1 MQYRIV
7 VALAILGFVAAQ
19 DETATQS
26 TVNKLTEGL
35 NKGLEDALNKMQ
47 ERVKGHVEFHK
58 ENLKDLGDKVNELS
72 DRLKQTHGKL
82 GKHVEEL
89 KSSFNGKL
97 KEFVDKLFSHFN
109 KEVREKRDAEEE
121 AVEEEANTPKGLLD
135 TFKDL
140 HIENQAR
147 FRELRDH
154 IRSHWDNEFSKI
166 KDRHARVKAVAAEVR
181 DHAKELSMDVLRE
194 AAEAFRPLRE
204 ELGNIFRELL
214 QAIRNI
220 FKKKPKTN

>member
-1 MQYRIV
+1 
-7 VALAILGFVAAQ
+7 
-19 DETATQS
+19 
-26 TVNKLTEGL
+26 
-35 NKGLEDALNKMQ
+35 MQ

-97 KEFVDKLFSHFN
+97 KEFVDKLFRPFQQGG
-109 KEVREKRDAEEE
+109 REKRDAEEE

-147 FRELRDH
+147 FRELRDTSVATGTTSSP
-154 IRSHWDNEFSKI
+154 RSRTDTPES
-166 KDRHARVKAVAAEVR
+166 
-181 DHAKELSMDVLRE
+181 
-194 AAEAFRPLRE
+194 RPWPPRSVTTP
-204 ELGNIFRELL
+204 RS
-214 QAIRNI
+214 
-220 FKKKPKTN
+220 